1 MPFSVLSP
9 SPSLWWVLPC
19 LAVLIGGLTGC
30 ESQEAPSSY
39 VARVGDHHLT
49 EVELERM
56 LSDMGP
62 TPDSTEARQQV
73 IEQWVTQTLLYREA
87 LRLNLE
93 QLDSVQR
100 QLEEQRQSTL
110 ISTMTNRI
118 YEEAEIAPSE
128 EEVRTY
134 FERHRDQL
142 QLREPYVRVRYLSTT
157 TSDEAAAVRQELL
170 NQRSDLPDST
180 WTQIRQEYASEP
192 ATSQH
197 ISNHVMSEGRLLAQL
212 PYEQSDLSALREGE
226 IAPIIEQNRKYH
238 VLQLVRRIPE
248 GTDPELAWLEED
260 IRRRLRIRSRKQ
272 IYAREVQR
280 LRTEARAEDELELP

>member
-1 MPFSVLSP
+1 MLFSVLSP
-9 SPSLWWVLPC
+9 SHSLWWILPC
-19 LAVLIGGLTGC
+19 FVVLIGGLTSC
-30 ESQEAPSSY
+30 ESQDAPSSY

-49 EVELERM
+49 EEDLNRR

-62 TPDSTEARQQV
+62 TPDSTEARQQI

-142 QLREPYVRVRYLSTT
+142 QLREPYVRVRYLT
-157 TSDEAAAVRQELL
+157 TSTSEDAAAVRRELL
-170 NQRSDLPDST
+170 NRGTALPDSV
-180 WTQIRQEYASEP
+180 WTQISQEYATEP

-197 ISNHVMSEGRLLAQL
+197 ISHRIMSEGRLLAQL
-212 PYEQSDLSALREGE
+212 PYGQNQLSDLREGE
-226 IAPIIEQNRKYH
+226 VAPIIEQNRQYH
-238 VLQLVRRIPE
+238 VLQLVRKIPE
-248 GTDPELAWLEED
+248 GTAPELAWLEEE

>member
-1 MPFSVLSP
+1 M
-9 SPSLWWVLPC
+9 LPC

-49 EVELERM
+49 EDELERM

-62 TPDSTEARQQV
+62 TPDSTEARQQI

-157 TSDEAAAVRQELL
+157 TSDDAAAVRQELL
-170 NQRSDLPDST
+170 NQRSGLPDST

-192 ATSQH
+192 ATSHH
-197 ISNHVMSEGRLLAQL
+197 ISNHIMSEGRLLAQL
-212 PYEQSDLSALREGE
+212 PYGQSDLRALREGE
-226 IAPIIEQNRKYH
+226 IAPVIEQNRKYH

-248 GTDPELAWLEED
+248 GTDPELDWLEED